1 MFITKLLRQFSHGRI
16 TEVMPVGRTKSCGAT
31 RESSIL
37 SFGTSSFCNFSFR
50 KKAEAVLLSA
60 FVQSLAIPHKTRLA
74 GPLRGP
80 RRLLTVSESLQ
91 SISYALSCK
100 ATLYP
105 TKNPLLAGPI
115 GSGCVKICSFWSA
128 RWKDDNLS
136 ASGGSLSSGATHTHQ
151 AKYLVYLLD
160 TRQGGFLYSFHETS
174 RSKTT

>member
-74 GPLRGP
+74 GLLRGP
-80 RRLLTVSESLQ
+80 RRLLTVSESSVLLQ

-105 TKNPLLAGPI
+105 TKNPLLAGPV
-115 GSGCVKICSFWSA
+115 GSRVCQNLFILVGEVEGRELIRFW
-128 RWKDDNLS
+128 REPLLRRHTY
-136 ASGGSLSSGATHTHQ
+136 ASS
-151 AKYLVYLLD
+151 
-160 TRQGGFLYSFHETS
+160 EIS
-174 RSKTT
+174 RISI